1 MADLWHV
8 RPTGRAIE
16 NARAAGVSISVAL
29 THPGGAMPA
38 EADAEGRWAFWP
50 ADQHTFR
57 LIEEG
62 AIERVPDEPKPA
74 SASAPARRA
83 AASQE

>member
-62 AIERVPDEPKPA
+62 AIERVPAAETKPA
-74 SASAPARRA
+74 PAPARIA
-83 AASQE
+83 KSQE